1 MDPSIVSKIL
11 YRELYIISLVVL
23 NLSELKKSSLK
34 IQAFLS
40 GASHYQWMVTSQSLK
55 RTFFLVDT

>member
-11 YRELYIISLVVL
+11 YREPYIISLVVL
-23 NLSELKKSSLK
+23 NLSELKENSLK

-40 GASHYQWMVTSQSLK
+40 GASHYQWMVISQSLK
-55 RTFFLVDT
+55 RTFFLVGT